1 MQTYVYS
8 DKMAVQKVNVKVKSS
23 CGLKCEKKTILFKE
37 KGKILLIFCCIK
49 YMNQYPYG
57 SSSDVPRKRP

>member
-49 YMNQYPYG
+49 YMNQYLYG